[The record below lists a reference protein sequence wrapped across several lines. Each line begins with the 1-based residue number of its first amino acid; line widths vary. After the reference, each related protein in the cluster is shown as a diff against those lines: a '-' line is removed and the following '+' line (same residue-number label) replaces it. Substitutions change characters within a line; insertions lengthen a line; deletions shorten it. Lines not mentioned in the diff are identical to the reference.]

1 MGVFNFV
8 KLCGFDS
15 FSEFFLHAIV
25 AGTLKTSGVAFQSL
39 VEDRH
44 LIDFSFHN
52 PESSFININTELG
65 LTDDS
70 LKLSC
75 S

>member
-1 MGVFNFV
+1 MGIFNFV

-52 PESSFININTELG
+52 PESSLY
-65 LTDDS
+65 
-70 LKLSC
+70 
-75 S
+75 